1 MTDVFSLPPDA
12 AEPRLTVA
20 AATLERLRTV
30 PELAPRYA
38 DRPAAVRTLDEL
50 AALPPLLKDDLNTAL
65 AHLEPRSG
73 TAATWLFQS
82 GGSTGAPKVG
92 YAPTGFYM
100 AKVHEHW
107 SVLDREDVFANAWG
121 AGRMWGA
128 HFLAAALADRAG
140 CRVIALGSITRE
152 EYPDWLG
159 FLADRGVTAI
169 GGTPSVLRLWFAHAR
184 AAGLKLPSLRKVL
197 WLGEAWQPQLEEDLA
212 VVAPGARRWG
222 MFGSTETWV
231 VGTNTPDCPA
241 DTFHPL
247 PTQLVHAGAD
257 GLLDFTT
264 LDPEMLNPVLR
275 YRTGDAGELTTCPC
289 GRPGAAM
296 RVLGRRDNVVQ
307 VRGLGLHVDELVARA
322 EREPGVSRAQ
332 VVVTEDGGRATGVEV
347 LLLAD
352 PAAGV
357 DPAAL
362 RAELLAGTFTLST
375 AFQHDPEHVTV
386 RVVDALVSN
395 DRTGK
400 TASLVVR
407 AAENAESAD
416 AAGTTGAP
424 EAAPATAT
432 ATGEAS

>member
-1 MTDVFSLPPDA
+1 MTDAFSLPPEA
-12 AEPRLTVA
+12 AGPRLHVA
-20 AATLERLRTV
+20 ERTLELLRTV
-30 PELAPRYA
+30 PAFAGRYA
-38 DRPAAVRTLDEL
+38 GHPAGVRTLDAL

-100 AKVHEHW
+100 AGVQAHW
-107 SVLDREDVFANAWG
+107 QALDRDDVFANAWG

-152 EYPDWLG
+152 EYPDWLA

-184 AAGLKLPSLRKVL
+184 AAGLKLPALRKVL

-212 VVAPGARRWG
+212 AVAPQARRWG

-247 PTQLVHAGAD
+247 PDQLVHAGPD

-264 LDPEMLNPVLR
+264 LNPEMLNPVLR
-275 YRTGDAGELTTCPC
+275 YRTGDAGELTSCPC
-289 GRPGAAM
+289 GRPGRAM

-347 LLLAD
+347 LLLAGPD
-352 PAAGV
+352 AAV
-357 DPAAL
+357 DAAAL
-362 RAELLAGTFTLST
+362 RAELLSATFTLST

-386 RVVDALVSN
+386 RVTDALVSN

-400 TASLVVR
+400 TASFVVR
-407 AAENAESAD
+407 DLRRAA
-416 AAGTTGAP
+416 
-424 EAAPATAT
+424 
-432 ATGEAS
+432 GEAS